1 MFVCSCLK
9 FAKIFL
15 KLCRKC
21 AFECYFIRLS
31 KQLNGKFLRRKMFIK
46 LILSEL
52 SLRRE
57 ESKKG
62 WNEKIK
68 NSNLLIDLRNRF
80 FGFSRQLSEDYPP
93 DSCRK
98 PSIISITLQPHLTQ
112 HFSQQSMTNQQ

>member
-1 MFVCSCLK
+1 MFVCNCLK

-31 KQLNGKFLRRKMFIK
+31 KQLNGKFLKRKMFIK
-46 LILSEL
+46 LILSELSL

-62 WNEKIK
+62 WNEKRK
-68 NSNLLIDLRNRF
+68 NSIPLIDLCHRF
-80 FGFSRQLSEDYPP
+80 VGFLRQLSEDYPP
-93 DSCRK
+93 DSYRN
-98 PSIISITLQPHLTQ
+98 PSIISITLKTPKHDK
-112 HFSQQSMTNQQ
+112 SAMI